1 MPLSEDKEK
10 RERQLANL
18 RPLPA
23 WLVKENQEKQGLLT
37 KDAILEAS
45 KKFYPNLSKI
55 AREIGVSRSLI
66 TYHIENDKELL
77 EQMEENFARH
87 LDEIEENVLST
98 AKKEQ
103 YAGIGIG
110 VLNKLHKRYK
120 EEKQSIQANIQVN
133 IGGLANPYDAKEIDA
148 NDSGEVE

>member
-1 MPLSEDKEK
+1 MPISENPENKEK
-10 RERQLANL
+10 QLANL
-18 RPLPA
+18 RQLPA
-23 WLVKENQEKQGLLT
+23 WLIKESQEKQGLLT
-37 KDAILEAS
+37 KSAILEAS
-45 KKFYPNLSKI
+45 KKYYPNLSKI

-66 TYHIENDKELL
+66 TYHIDNDKELL

-87 LDEIEENVLST
+87 LDEIEENVLTT

-120 EEKQSIQANIQVN
+120 EEKQQIQANIQVN
-133 IGGLANPYDAKEIDA
+133 IGGLANPYQQSEIDS
-148 NDSGEVE
+148 NDSTVE

>member
-1 MPLSEDKEK
+1 MLSDDPVIKEK
-10 RERQLANL
+10 QLANL
-18 RPLPA
+18 QKLPA
-23 WLVKENQEKQGLLT
+23 WLIKESQEKQGLLT
-37 KDAILEAS
+37 KSAILEAS
-45 KKFYPNLSKI
+45 KKYYPNLSKI

-66 TYHIENDKELL
+66 TYHIEKDKELL

-120 EEKQSIQANIQVN
+120 EEKQQIQANIQVN
-133 IGGLANPYDAKEIDA
+133 IGGMSNPYQQSEIDS
-148 NDSGEVE
+148 NDSQVEE